1 MTVEE
6 IISKLPI
13 SITKTV
19 EKNCLCCGQKQKVKI
34 KYELK
39 LKVWRSSVLTNTGYE
54 PQDRYYAYYKTRDLS
69 DGNSEKYIGRV
80 GGIGQLTLT
89 DALLEL
95 QGYIKNE

>member
-1 MTVEE
+1 MTIEE
-6 IISKLPI
+6 IISKLPT
-13 SITKTV
+13 SITRTF

-34 KYELK
+34 EYTLT
-39 LKVWRSSVLTNTGYE
+39 LRVWRMNSLTESGYE
-54 PQDRYYAYYKTRDLS
+54 PQDRYYAYYETPDLS
-69 DGNSEKYIGRV
+69 SGDCNKYIGRV